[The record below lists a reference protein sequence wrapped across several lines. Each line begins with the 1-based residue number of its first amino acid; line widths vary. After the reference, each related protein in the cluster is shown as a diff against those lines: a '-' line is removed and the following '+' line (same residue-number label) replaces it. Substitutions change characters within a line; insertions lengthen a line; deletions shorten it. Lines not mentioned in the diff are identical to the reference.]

1 MNDTENL
8 PMPASDMGNQIEA
21 LQRQIFLLLLALVVI
36 SATLVFYLFCES
48 HFLSKDLDDIRPQ
61 AVQVIRAYNTN
72 KQAINGFHQALG
84 NYALTHPSF
93 RPILEKYGWKPPTSG
108 SAPQP

>member
-1 MNDTENL
+1 MNDTEHL
-8 PMPASDMGNQIEA
+8 PAQTSDAEGQIAA

-48 HFLSKDLDDIRPQ
+48 HFLSRDLEDIRPQ
-61 AVQVIRAYNTN
+61 ALQIIRAYNTN
-72 KQAINGFHQALG
+72 KQAISGFHQALG

-93 RPILEKYGWKPPTSG
+93 RPVLEKYGWKPPTSG
-108 SAPQP
+108 PQ